1 MSVCAV
7 WWNSRMSLSANRFL
21 CLTRTERAALTGP
34 AVPHLCLCLWKRM
47 CARVL
52 TNHSDLSAVISA
64 SNSPAQRT
72 RSESMLIY
80 LHLFSC
86 LPLSS
91 LTVHAFHLLPCFT
104 PLITSYFSVIV
115 FLLTPSLPVTSCH
128 CLISS
133 PFFLSPP
140 LPPLCFLSSF
150 SHAPVGEYNEMAT
163 AGLCGAVRCVCLCDV
178 TLQQL
183 HSGSLFFNPHAH
195 RPHCYF
201 KIL

>member
-1 MSVCAV
+1 
-7 WWNSRMSLSANRFL
+7 
-21 CLTRTERAALTGP
+21 
-34 AVPHLCLCLWKRM
+34 M

-140 LPPLCFLSSF
+140 FPPSVSSPP
-150 SHAPVGEYNEMAT
+150 SLTPQLGSTMRWQRQGCV
-163 AGLCGAVRCVCLCDV
+163 VRCGVFVCVMSHYSSSIVALSFLIPMLTDH
-178 TLQQL
+178 TAILRFYKPFQR
-183 HSGSLFFNPHAH
+183 SFDGESLSAYCAPSVFGE
-195 RPHCYF
+195 
-201 KIL
+201 KE

>member
-1 MSVCAV
+1 
-7 WWNSRMSLSANRFL
+7 
-21 CLTRTERAALTGP
+21 
-34 AVPHLCLCLWKRM
+34 M

-140 LPPLCFLSSF
+140 FPPSVSSPP
-150 SHAPVGEYNEMAT
+150 SLTPQLGSTMRWQRQGCV
-163 AGLCGAVRCVCLCDV
+163 VRCVCLCDV